1 MSTYLLGRCRGGKSR
16 SRRLVESLFVVL
28 LIPMIAVVSVCPFSG
43 SNGSSRYYVVGQLEP
58 SAFYVVFVSYAVGFS
73 GMQMCTRG
81 IPKESARRLCHWLCS
96 HRSPGVDVERCWGS
110 SDTAGISRH
119 PGPRIAGN
127 FLCGILPYAAT
138 SRHYPRF
145 LVMCTFLWGS
155 LEVFLL
161 AWWVSFPYLSVMAQ
175 GLRRDRFNFRRQ
187 QRLEACW
194 RPLL

>member
-1 MSTYLLGRCRGGKSR
+1 M
-16 SRRLVESLFVVL
+16 
-28 LIPMIAVVSVCPFSG
+28 
-43 SNGSSRYYVVGQLEP
+43 GQLEP

-175 GLRRDRFNFRRQ
+175 GLSATDLISAVNSGLKRVGARCFDLPKDLTTEVQVFTPFFRS
-187 QRLEACW
+187 CY
-194 RPLL
+194 PLL